1 GVYSASSGRGLRE
14 IWCGGSTLS
23 RVEWIEGYP
32 YVKTEE
38 LDVVLKNGIKQ
49 KKIELNTK
57 ILDIVEE
64 YKRKRMQEVKRE
76 ALL

>member
-1 GVYSASSGRGLRE
+1 MS
-14 IWCGGSTLS
+14 
-23 RVEWIEGYP
+23 VEWIEGYP

-38 LDVVLKNGIKQ
+38 LNVVLKNGIKQ
-49 KKIELNTK
+49 KKIELNAK

>member
-1 GVYSASSGRGLRE
+1 MK
-14 IWCGGSTLS
+14 I
-23 RVEWIEGYP
+23 
-32 YVKTEE
+32 EE
-38 LDVVLKNGIKQ
+38 LDVVLENGIKQ
-49 KKIELNTK
+49 KKIELNAK

>member
-1 GVYSASSGRGLRE
+1 
-14 IWCGGSTLS
+14 LS
-23 RVEWIEGYP
+23 VEWIEGYP

-38 LDVVLKNGIKQ
+38 LDVVLENGIKQ
-49 KKIELNTK
+49 KKVELNAK